1 MKLLFEITIK
11 SKTEMHNF
19 GIQLAKLFSPNDV
32 ITLDGDLGIGKTFLC
47 KSIINNLT
55 TINEVVSPTF
65 NIVQTYPLQKDEEI
79 WHCDFYRINTIEEVE
94 EIGVFEDFKK
104 KIILLEWPK
113 FKLELSQFNPLNV
126 EIAIIN
132 NNQSDLSE
140 YRKIS
145 LSGSKNWNN
154 KIKNLNNFLTLGGQ

>member
-1 MKLLFEITIK
+1 MKFLLEITIK

-19 GIQLAKLFSPNDV
+19 GIQLAKLFSLNDL
-32 ITLDGDLGIGKTFLC
+32 ITFDGDLGVGKTFLC

-55 TINEVVSPTF
+55 KINEVVSPTF
-65 NIVQTYPLQKDEEI
+65 NIVQTYPLQEDEEI
-79 WHCDFYRINTIEEVE
+79 WHCDFYRINNFEEVE

-113 FKLELSQFNPLNV
+113 FKLELSQFDPLKLNI
-126 EIAIIN
+126 EFIK
-132 NNQSDLSE
+132 NNQSNLSE

-145 LSGSKNWNN
+145 LSGSKKWDN
-154 KIKNLNNFLTLGGQ
+154 KIKNLSNFLAL